1 MSTTKSKPPVLIYT
15 DGACHGNP
23 GPGGWGAYMH
33 NGIEVRELRGIEP
46 GVTTNQRME
55 LLAAIK
61 ALQFFKAP
69 RSLTIR
75 SDSKYLVDGIT
86 KWLPSWTA
94 RKWKNAQGKPVA
106 NQDFWMTL
114 QALAAQHEITW
125 EWVKGH
131 SGEPGNER
139 ADALASAACAEAV
152 ARAAQLVPVH

>member
-1 MSTTKSKPPVLIYT
+1 MNTTKSKPPVLIYT

-33 NGIEVRELRGIEP
+33 NGTRVRELSGWEAN
-46 GVTTNQRME
+46 VTTSQRME
-55 LLAAIK
+55 LMAAIG
-61 ALQFFKAP
+61 ALRFFDTP
-69 RSLTIR
+69 RKLTIR

-86 KWLPSWTA
+86 AWLPRWVA
-94 RKWKNAQGKPVA
+94 RKWKNAHGKPVENRDLWEA
-106 NQDFWMTL
+106 L

-139 ADALASAACAEAV
+139 ADALASAACAKAV